1 MLQRALVLR
10 NGLFIQPQDLGLAA
24 PLGAPM
30 ANVAHLPSTD
40 TGSLEVSGKA
50 ALRASGKWAE
60 YQHVIDTIRRF
71 GGHKTKAAES
81 LGMTP
86 RALRYRLNAMRQQGV
101 QLTF

>member
-10 NGLFIQPQDLGLAA
+10 NGLFIQPQDLGLTRPNEDITQSNALINA
-24 PLGAPM
+24 ENG
-30 ANVAHLPSTD
+30 
-40 TGSLEVSGKA
+40 GEVSGKA

-86 RALRYRLNAMRQQGV
+86 RALRYRLTAMREQGV
-101 QLTF
+101 QITF